1 MPRFTARSKRN
12 GVTFLSHHPSVH
24 HYQSGKELNVFVF
37 GEGVVKDKPS
47 TFKILNNLN
56 MMYKNVANSSEIFNS
71 FCLREEVLPTWKRTD
86 FQGCRDTLSRR
97 YQVGIVLCARKIQR
111 FIAFPKKCEFLITP
125 IQSKKYIWILNF
137 FKSYVSSL
145 WKICGSLYYSCT
157 WMVIVQCQCP
167 CVRSA

>member
-1 MPRFTARSKRN
+1 MSEYCSLKAKPRLEVVYTFCTIHVRTMLEMCQDSPVYSSSKRN
-12 GVTFLSHHPSVH
+12 TVIFLSHHPSVH

-97 YQVGIVLCARKIQR
+97 YQVGIVLCARKIQK
-111 FIAFPKKCEFLITP
+111 FGSVLNPHWTSLILKP
-125 IQSKKYIWILNF
+125 HS
-137 FKSYVSSL
+137 
-145 WKICGSLYYSCT
+145 
-157 WMVIVQCQCP
+157 P
-167 CVRSA
+167 